1 MKVIDL
7 TKKIKTGMEIYPGD
21 PEVNIKTVQRYPW
34 KVSELNLGTHTGTH
48 VDAFSHVKKEGK
60 SIDDI
65 PLTSFFG
72 EAQLIG
78 PDDKFPK
85 GIGLFFTE
93 KIDEDISDKIIE
105 SDPPFIG
112 GEITEELER
121 RLLNQG
127 IVTYTDLVNL
137 ELIPKN
143 ETFTFYGLPLNIH
156 HGDGSP
162 VRAVALID

>member
-93 KIDEDISDKIIE
+93 KVTSSHTAEPWGFPIGNLRSTTHLFFRLEGTSRSIE
-105 SDPPFIG
+105 QIG
-112 GEITEELER
+112 
-121 RLLNQG
+121 
-127 IVTYTDLVNL
+127 
-137 ELIPKN
+137 
-143 ETFTFYGLPLNIH
+143 
-156 HGDGSP
+156 
-162 VRAVALID
+162 